1 MLVFYF
7 HFNILSSPLMGFF
20 FRIFLFFMIQ
30 KMKFSSHLMKKKMTL
45 IMAQEM
51 FQENG
56 LPAPYVP
63 EVKVH
68 ITVCKNNLS
77 VYCSIL
83 SSVYTSILLSV
94 YTSILSSVYTSKLLS
109 VYTSILLSVYT
120 SILLSV
126 YTSIL
131 LSVYNSILL
140 SVYDSISNE
149 SHLISLMMMYHRLK
163 SIHLN
168 IFKVKDTSVCP

>member
-1 MLVFYF
+1 
-7 HFNILSSPLMGFF
+7 MGFF
-20 FRIFLFFMIQ
+20 LQNISFLHDPKNEILW
-30 KMKFSSHLMKKKMTL
+30 SSYEKKMTL

-51 FQENG
+51 FCENG

-63 EVKVH
+63 QIKVR

-77 VYCSIL
+77 VYTSIL

-94 YTSILSSVYTSKLLS
+94 YC
-109 VYTSILLSVYT
+109 SILLSVYT

-126 YTSIL
+126 YI
-131 LSVYNSILL
+131 SILL

-149 SHLISLMMMYHRLK
+149 SRLISLMMMYHRLK

-168 IFKVKDTSVCP
+168 IFKVKDASVCP

>member
-1 MLVFYF
+1 
-7 HFNILSSPLMGFF
+7 MGFF
-20 FRIFLFFMIQ
+20 LQNISFFHYPKNEILW
-30 KMKFSSHLMKKKMTL
+30 SSYERKVTL

-51 FQENG
+51 FCENG

-63 EVKVH
+63 QFKVH
-68 ITVCKNNLS
+68 ITVCKNN
-77 VYCSIL
+77 
-83 SSVYTSILLSV
+83 
-94 YTSILSSVYTSKLLS
+94 LS

-131 LSVYNSILL
+131 LSVYTSILS
-140 SVYDSISNE
+140 SVYTSISNE
-149 SHLISLMMMYHRLK
+149 SHLISLMMMSHGLK

-168 IFKVKDTSVCP
+168 IFKVKDASVCP

>member
-1 MLVFYF
+1 MFF
-7 HFNILSSPLMGFF
+7 FFPFNILSSPLMGFF
-20 FRIFLFFMIQ
+20 LQNISFFHDPKNEILW
-30 KMKFSSHLMKKKMTL
+30 SSYEKKITL

-63 EVKVH
+63 QVKDH
-68 ITVCKNNLS
+68 ITVCKNN
-77 VYCSIL
+77 
-83 SSVYTSILLSV
+83 
-94 YTSILSSVYTSKLLS
+94 LS

-126 YTSIL
+126 YCPIL
-131 LSVYNSILL
+131 S

-149 SHLISLMMMYHRLK
+149 SRLISLMMMCHSLK
-163 SIHLN
+163 PIHLN
-168 IFKVKDTSVCP
+168 IFKVKDASVFP

>member
-1 MLVFYF
+1 
-7 HFNILSSPLMGFF
+7 MGFF
-20 FRIFLFFMIQ
+20 FRKFLFFMIQ
-30 KMKFSSHLMKKKMTL
+30 KMKFSGHLMKKKMTL

-63 EVKVH
+63 QIKVH

-77 VYCSIL
+77 VYNSISPSVYISILLSVYISIL
-83 SSVYTSILLSV
+83 SSVYNSISPSVYTSILLSV
-94 YTSILSSVYTSKLLS
+94 YTSI
-109 VYTSILLSVYT
+109 
-120 SILLSV
+120 
-126 YTSIL
+126 
-131 LSVYNSILL
+131 
-140 SVYDSISNE
+140 SNE
-149 SHLISLMMMYHRLK
+149 SRLICLMMMYHRLK

>member
-1 MLVFYF
+1 
-7 HFNILSSPLMGFF
+7 
-20 FRIFLFFMIQ
+20 MIQ
-30 KMKFSSHLMKKKMTL
+30 KMKFSGHLMKKKMTL

-63 EVKVH
+63 QFKVH

-83 SSVYTSILLSV
+83 LSV
-94 YTSILSSVYTSKLLS
+94 YCSILSSVYTSILSS

-131 LSVYNSILL
+131 LSVYT
-140 SVYDSISNE
+140 SISNE
-149 SHLISLMMMYHRLK
+149 SRLISLMMMCHRLK

-168 IFKVKDTSVCP
+168 IFKVKDASVFP

>member
-1 MLVFYF
+1 
-7 HFNILSSPLMGFF
+7 
-20 FRIFLFFMIQ
+20 MIQ
-30 KMKFSSHLMKKKMTL
+30 KMKFSGHLMKKKMTL

-63 EVKVH
+63 QVKVD
-68 ITVCKNNLS
+68 ITVCKNN
-77 VYCSIL
+77 
-83 SSVYTSILLSV
+83 
-94 YTSILSSVYTSKLLS
+94 
-109 VYTSILLSVYT
+109 LSVYT

-131 LSVYNSILL
+131 LSVYNSI
-140 SVYDSISNE
+140 SNE
-149 SHLISLMMMYHRLK
+149 SRLISLMMMCHRLK

-168 IFKVKDTSVCP
+168 IFKVKDASVCP